1 MLSDDVETAQTVYM
15 MDELAER
22 DAPTRTVISATHE
35 ALSAAGLQL
44 DSDAEQ
50 KARAIYWYLKRTIRY
65 VPIPGTSP
73 LVDQTLIPPASV
85 LAMPD
90 PEADCPQF
98 SMLASAMLRVCCVP
112 SNFKTI
118 AADPAYPDT
127 YSHVYNMVDL
137 GNGQYLPFD
146 SSNGPAPGAEYSHP
160 SKARVWP
167 QRNPTSCRTAARKA
181 HTAMLRTSSTH
192 RGFRNSALRG
202 AVGIAFLPL
211 SGLGDVCDQD
221 GNCYDSSGS
230 QTFGSYDTLP
240 TTASP
245 ILVSVAPVTP
255 VSGVQAQNDAA
266 ANAQGLANLYA
277 GSTTPAPSSGANAY
291 SLATAALADATTAAA
306 PIIKAASQQA
316 PYYITGPNG
325 QAVLYNP
332 NTGATGAA
340 AASVSSSLGTLS
352 PTTLLIGALII
363 AALTL
368 TGKK

>member
-22 DAPTRTVISATHE
+22 DAPTRTVINATHE
-35 ALSAAGLQL
+35 ALSAAGLSL
-44 DSDAEQ
+44 DSDPEQ
-50 KARAIYWYLKRTIRY
+50 KATAIYWWLKRRIRY
-65 VPIPGTSP
+65 LAIPGTSP
-73 LVDQTLIPPASV
+73 LVDQTLIPPASL

-98 SMLASAMLRVCCVP
+98 SMLASAMLRVCCVR
-112 SNFKTI
+112 SHYKTI

-127 YSHVYNMVDL
+127 FSHVYNLVDL
-137 GNGQYLPFD
+137 GDGRYMPFD
-146 SSNGPAPGAEYSHP
+146 SSNGPAPGAEYSNP

-167 QRNPTSCRTAARKA
+167 QRNRTCSTAARKA
-181 HTAMLRTSSTH
+181 TTPMLRTATNH

-202 AVGIAFLPL
+202 ALGIAFLPL
-211 SGLGDVCDQD
+211 SGLHDTQCDED
-221 GNCYDSSGS
+221 GNCWTDGT
-230 QTFGSYDTLP
+230 QVTGSYDALP
-240 TTASP
+240 VSASP
-245 ILVSVAPVTP
+245 ILVSVGPVTP

-266 ANAQGLANLYA
+266 ASAQGLAALYA
-277 GSTTPAPSSGANAY
+277 GTPAPSGSGANAY
-291 SLATAALADATTAAA
+291 SLATAALADATSAAA
-306 PIIKAASQQA
+306 PIIKAATQQA

-332 NTGATGAA
+332 NTGATGSA

-352 PTTLLIGALII
+352 PTTLLFGALII
-363 AALTL
+363 AALAL